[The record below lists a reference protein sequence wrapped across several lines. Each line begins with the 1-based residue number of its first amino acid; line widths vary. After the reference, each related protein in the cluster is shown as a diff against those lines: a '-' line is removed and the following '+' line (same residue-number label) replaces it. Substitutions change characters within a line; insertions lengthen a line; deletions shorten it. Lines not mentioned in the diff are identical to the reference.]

1 MGVDENLWASLQA
14 RSYCS
19 FVLPSWKTLT
29 KSKEET
35 GLYIVVPQHDLYSGE
50 SQRLPLPTYRSNL
63 RPVEEGG
70 RWGPDVFRLVRDLVA
85 LKVAP
90 IHPLLRRSCA
100 LGYTRRWW
108 SILAVGVRTAAVDYI
123 LNQDSPIPVPN
134 GAPPLADIF
143 HWADSLPSRLGLLDQ
158 GPPWKRGQQRNEAAI
173 LPFSIRGNCIILFV
187 VSSFPLVFFLIAS
200 STRTQNKNEKYR
212 C

>member
-1 MGVDENLWASLQA
+1 MVGVDENLWASLQA

-50 SQRLPLPTYRSNL
+50 SQRLSLPTYRSNL

-108 SILAVGVRTAAVDYI
+108 SILAMRAQTAAVDCI
-123 LNQDSPIPVPN
+123 LNQDSPIPVDCTQWCAAA
-134 GAPPLADIF
+134 GRHFPLGRYRSRAVPDCLIRG
-143 HWADSLPSRLGLLDQ
+143 RLG
-158 GPPWKRGQQRNEAAI
+158 NES
-173 LPFSIRGNCIILFV
+173 SIGMRPR
-187 VSSFPLVFFLIAS
+187 SSHFIFAGI
-200 STRTQNKNEKYR
+200 T
-212 C
+212 